1 MVEMSR
7 QARAYPAGSTD
18 RDTCH
23 AEDGHLEPSC
33 EFDYEA
39 IDRKVFHVEPEED
52 PEQLSA
58 EEIDAAC
65 KVFTR
70 LVEWIWQDGMQN
82 VQGLQIR
89 AAIVCWIF
97 LSQLRPLTLTEMAKG
112 FGKKKQSLGRWVD
125 DFKRAFPR
133 IRICHMKD

>member
-1 MVEMSR
+1 MPHQTATEHPRPQPRGTGDADV
-7 QARAYPAGSTD
+7 
-18 RDTCH
+18 CH
-23 AEDGHLEPSC
+23 AEDGRLEPSC
-33 EFDYEA
+33 EFDYGE
-39 IDRKVFHVEPEED
+39 IDRTVFHVEPEDD

-89 AAIVCWIF
+89 AAIV
-97 LSQLRPLTLTEMAKG
+97 STPTKPSR
-112 FGKKKQSLGRWVD
+112 
-125 DFKRAFPR
+125 
-133 IRICHMKD
+133 